1 MNLSQIEERV
11 LHHKK
16 QCSRRLALQA
26 MYQWHFTNESS
37 QSLIKQYQQDSY
49 WAKADHDYFIQIIT
63 GSIQNLAAIDKSINA
78 VSEYPTK
85 NIDPIELAALRIAV
99 YELMYSVAVPEKVI
113 TSEAIRLCKKFGS
126 DEGYKLVNAILDK
139 LMKTRD
145 RTQIIQKN

>member
-1 MNLSQIEERV
+1 MSQIEERV
-11 LHHKK
+11 LRHKK

-49 WAKADHDYFIQIIT
+49 WPKADHDYFIQIIS
-63 GSIQNLAAIDKSINA
+63 GSIQNLTAIDESINA
-78 VSEYPTK
+78 VSDYPT
-85 NIDPIELAALRIAV
+85 NHIDPIELSALRIAA
-99 YELMYSVAVPEKVI
+99 YELMYCVAVPEKVI

-139 LMKTRD
+139 LMKTHQ
-145 RTQIIQKN
+145 RTQAIQKN